1 MCKFWLVVE
10 PTPLKNMLVKMG
22 SSSPKFEVNIK
33 KIFELQPPSIYMCII
48 VYIYIYMYT
57 NTLQLGYLDGVGKP
71 KGACKKHRPLIIYLS
86 TREILCCSF

>member
-1 MCKFWLVVE
+1 MDGENNGKPYVLMDDFGGTTIFGNIHMCIFWLVVE

-48 VYIYIYMYT
+48 VYIYIYT
-57 NTLQLGYLDGVGKP
+57 CIPTPSNLDTWMV
-71 KGACKKHRPLIIYLS
+71 
-86 TREILCCSF
+86 